1 MIDIITVAQTK
12 AFARQDGALLAL
24 LWIAAFFCTLFI
36 PGGSLGRILTLSTP
50 LFVFWRLLSFRDY
63 ALEGIISYRKA
74 LYYCVFTFFYASFI
88 FAVIQFIYFRF
99 FDSGQFMGLINTTAL
114 SVISTYK
121 EKGIDVEKD
130 ILTSIEPMMQLSPL
144 NLAFIFMI
152 QNVIIGFIISIFLAF
167 LGKVIKRK
175 QNI

>member
-1 MIDIITVAQTK
+1 
-12 AFARQDGALLAL
+12 
-24 LWIAAFFCTLFI
+24 
-36 PGGSLGRILTLSTP
+36 
-50 LFVFWRLLSFRDY
+50 
-63 ALEGIISYRKA
+63 
-74 LYYCVFTFFYASFI
+74 
-88 FAVIQFIYFRF
+88 
-99 FDSGQFMGLINTTAL
+99 MGLINTTAL

-130 ILTSIEPMMQLSPL
+130 ILASIEPMMQQSPL

>member
-88 FAVIQFIYFRF
+88 F
-99 FDSGQFMGLINTTAL
+99 DSGQFMGLINTTAL

-130 ILTSIEPMMQLSPL
+130 ILASIEPMMQLSPL
-144 NLAFIFMI
+144 NLSFIFMI